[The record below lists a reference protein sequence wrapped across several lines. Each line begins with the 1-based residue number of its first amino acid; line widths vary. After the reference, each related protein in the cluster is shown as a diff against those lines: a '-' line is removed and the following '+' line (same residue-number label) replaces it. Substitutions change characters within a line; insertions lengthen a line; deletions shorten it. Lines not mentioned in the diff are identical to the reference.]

1 MCTLVTGVAH
11 VTMLRCGVSCCVQVG
26 CRMKPNEHY
35 MDYTGSSVYCQSQID
50 QVFDELRSQMF
61 GNPHSA
67 NPSSSMTGDKVE
79 EVSSRR
85 GAQDCV
91 FLVST
96 AVAHVIPSALATKSS
111 RRADVRSCA
120 LLDVNFMLRG
130 QALMSAS
137 PAFCAAGS

>member
-1 MCTLVTGVAH
+1 MH
-11 VTMLRCGVSCCVQVG
+11 VNVLHCAAQVG

-79 EVSSRR
+79 EVSSRL
-85 GAQDCV
+85 GAQDCG
-91 FLVST
+91 FL
-96 AVAHVIPSALATKSS
+96 SAQQL
-111 RRADVRSCA
+111 C
-120 LLDVNFMLRG
+120 G
-130 QALMSAS
+130 
-137 PAFCAAGS
+137 